1 MRSIVFRYDDISGL
15 ASALEETRGS
25 LPLPR
30 GESVLDGEWV
40 LVLFEIGSR
49 KRATAT
55 AARGVR
61 AAGDPHIEFEPRDWD
76 RLQAFVAAR
85 CDAPRSMRN
94 PPSTSFPVARPA
106 GEARSDEEGPRS
118 ALPIESSRVPAGA
131 KILLLAPC
139 EPGAATV
146 RETVSAVL
154 SEIGLAVDVVASV
167 EQANARLTATSFDA
181 VVVDGHVQTADPL
194 ELVRAL
200 RRDRACVPVLL
211 LSDRASSRE
220 LVEAFA
226 CGADDFLPKPF
237 RPSELGARVFGLL
250 RRTRLSPS
258 TVHGEN
264 V

>member
-30 GESVLDGEWV
+30 GESVRDGEWV

-94 PPSTSFPVARPA
+94 PASASVPVARA
-106 GEARSDEEGPRS
+106 VGNARSDDEAPRS
-118 ALPIESSRVPAGA
+118 VLPIESSRVPAGA
-131 KILLLAPC
+131 KILLLA
-139 EPGAATV
+139 PGAATV

-154 SEIGLAVDVVASV
+154 SEIGLAVDVVVSV
-167 EQANARLTATSFDA
+167 EQANARLTAMAFDA
-181 VVVDGHVQTADPL
+181 VVVDGHVPSADPL

-200 RRDRACVPVLL
+200 RRDRACAPVPVLL

-220 LVEAFA
+220 LVAAFA

-258 TVHGEN
+258 TAHGEN